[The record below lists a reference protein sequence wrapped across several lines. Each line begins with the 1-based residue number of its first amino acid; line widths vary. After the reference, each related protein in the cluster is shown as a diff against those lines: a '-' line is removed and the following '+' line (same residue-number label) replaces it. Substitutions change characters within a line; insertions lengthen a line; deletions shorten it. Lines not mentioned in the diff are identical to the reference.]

1 MNEAKISPREKFI
14 RDAAIMSFSEMR
26 FSTSSYDLMF
36 YWMFYHQGDSV
47 FNFSNSSN
55 KDLSDIATALK
66 NMPRE
71 LQLKLIA
78 RILSNKEI
86 DNSKQALALVKLYKD

>member
-1 MNEAKISPREKFI
+1 MNEAKTPTREQFI
-14 RDAAIMSFSEMR
+14 RDTAIMSFYTMY
-26 FSTSSYDLMF
+26 FSKPSYDLMF
-36 YWMFYHQGDSV
+36 YWMFYNQDNKA
-47 FNFSNSSN
+47 FNLANSSN
-55 KDLSDIATALK
+55 KDLNDIANALK

-86 DNSKQALALVKLYKD
+86 DNSKQALAVVKLYKD